1 MDSSNK
7 TYAIRLATEADIPS
21 VLAIEQALYPDPWS
35 EKTFL
40 SCLTENTDFFIVEET
55 DGELKTVCGFAVLDR
70 TLGIEAELHNIAV
83 SSTHQGKGLSKML
96 MDAVVE
102 STIAHGADKIMLEV
116 RASNAPAIALYSK
129 YDFEKVGLRP
139 AYYRHPT
146 ETAILMDLDL
156 DKKITQKQVGETE
169 VN

>member
-1 MDSSNK
+1 MDSNNK
-7 TYAIRLATEADIPS
+7 IYSVRLATENDVQS

-35 EKTFL
+35 QKTFE
-40 SCLTENTDFFIVEET
+40 SCLTANTDFFVLEET
-55 DGELKTVCGFAVLDR
+55 DGTTSSVCGFAILDR
-70 TLGIEAELHNIAV
+70 TLGIEVELHNIAV
-83 SSTHQGKGLSKML
+83 ASSHQGKGLSKML

-102 STIAHGADKIMLEV
+102 STKNNGADKIMLEV
-116 RASNAPAIALYSK
+116 RASNVPAIALYTK
-129 YDFEKVGLRP
+129 YGFEKVGLRP

-156 DKKITQKQVGETE
+156 DKSYPKHGSKKE